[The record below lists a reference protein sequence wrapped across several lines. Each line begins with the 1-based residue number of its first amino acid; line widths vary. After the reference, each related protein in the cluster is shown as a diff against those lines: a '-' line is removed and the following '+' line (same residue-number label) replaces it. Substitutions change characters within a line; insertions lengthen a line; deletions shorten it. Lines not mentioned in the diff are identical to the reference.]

1 MARYIEAERLAKV
14 YMLKGKDKL
23 RIATVINEIELAPT
37 ADVAPR
43 EEVAINALLELKRQ
57 IHDHAIYPH
66 GAGINPYI
74 SLKLVDAIIQDAL
87 KHV

>member
-43 EEVAINALLELKRQ
+43 EEVAREIFEEIDEAM
-57 IHDHAIYPH
+57 IDHAR
-66 GAGINPYI
+66 GDINDHWLYVRI
-74 SLKLVDAIIQDAL
+74 EEIKKKYLEGE
-87 KHV
+87 

>member
-43 EEVAINALLELKRQ
+43 AEVAINALLELKRQ